1 MGFSWG
7 SPLPCI
13 PPSWTEAQSNSE
25 THQALGQKQGES
37 KFFMR
42 LKRGKGVSAG
52 ELQRL
57 RAPIDYMPIGC
68 FVDEM
73 TAI

>member
-7 SPLPCI
+7 WPRPCI
-13 PPSWTEAQSNSE
+13 LSSWTGAQSNSE
-25 THQALGQKQGES
+25 TQQALGQKQGES
-37 KFFMR
+37 KFFIR

-52 ELQRL
+52 GLQRL
-57 RAPIDYMPIGC
+57 RAPIEYMPTGC